1 MSNVM
6 RIVFWQNCL
15 SPHQVPYIKKLCD
28 DPRVDEV
35 VLVIDEPVSAKRMAM
50 GWGRL
55 ALDDSG
61 VKLFEH
67 PGVEQVESLLSKDP
81 ESSWHLFSGISA
93 FEYVFQV
100 LKRSLKYNINRGI
113 ITERPYT
120 YAFGCSNGKPLWLH
134 RLRFLMRDLK
144 YARHIGKVF
153 AMGSS
158 AVDYFAS
165 VYKGWQVLHFAYC
178 TEPYSI
184 EPSSYAGCVRVC
196 FVGSLSLRKSPVS
209 IVKAVGVL
217 PGKTKISVS
226 FIGDGVE
233 RDAIENL
240 AERFNV
246 DVKVL
251 GFQENSKVPLL
262 LSSQDVLILPS
273 IYDGWGAV
281 VNEALQAG
289 LYVICSDRCGASE
302 LLHDEKLGSVFRAGD
317 SKQLAEKIEFAANR
331 IDEVRADRRYRIDW
345 AKEHISGEA
354 IAKYMVDCLSGKRT
368 SAPWLEAYAN
378 V

>member
-1 MSNVM
+1 MVM
-6 RIVFWQNCL
+6 RLVFWQNCL

-35 VLVIDEPVSAKRMAM
+35 VLVIDELVNDKRMSM
-50 GWGRL
+50 GWERL
-55 ALDDSG
+55 SLDDCG
-61 VKLFEH
+61 VRLFEH
-67 PGVEQVESLLSKDP
+67 PGVEQVESLLSKSP
-81 ESSWHLFSGISA
+81 ERSWHLFSGISA

-134 RLRFLMRDLK
+134 RLRFLIKDLK

-153 AMGSS
+153 AMGNS

-178 TEPYSI
+178 TDPYSI

-217 PGKTKISVS
+217 PGKISVS

-233 RDAIENL
+233 RDAIENQ
-240 AERFNV
+240 AERLGVN
-246 DVKVL
+246 VKVL
-251 GFQENSKVPLL
+251 GFQENSKVPSL

-273 IYDGWGAV
+273 VYDGWGAV

-289 LYVICSDRCGASE
+289 LYVICSDKCGASE
-302 LLHDEKLGSVFRAGD
+302 LLRDKRLGAVFQEGD
-317 SKQLAEKIEFAANR
+317 SKQLAEKIEFAANC

-345 AKEHISGEA
+345 AKEHISGDV

-368 SAPWLEAYAN
+368 SAPWLEADAN